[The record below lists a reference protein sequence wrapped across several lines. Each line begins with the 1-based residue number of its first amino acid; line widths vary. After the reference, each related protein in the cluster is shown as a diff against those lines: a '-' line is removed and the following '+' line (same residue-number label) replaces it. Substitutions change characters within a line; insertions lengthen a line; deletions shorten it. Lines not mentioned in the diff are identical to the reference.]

1 MMSRW
6 VDLFRSLGQ
15 ALLDVFKAE
24 LAEAGEDLGTAGRH
38 LGIALGL
45 FAAAAAVG
53 FWTLATFLA
62 FLILVLARLGLP
74 LWGAAGVVT
83 LVLGLVIAVLGWLGM
98 RRLKR
103 VESPVETVRRRLD
116 DHRVWWR
123 ERMLLPEEDGLEE
136 EPAERDAWESE
147 DR

>member
-1 MMSRW
+1 MMSHW

-24 LAEAGEDLGTAGRH
+24 LAEVGEDLGTAGRH
-38 LGIALGL
+38 LGVALGL

-53 FWTLATFLA
+53 FWTLAA
-62 FLILVLARLGLP
+62 FLYFVIQLLARLGLP

-83 LVLGLVIAVLGWLGM
+83 LVLVLVIALLGWLGY
-98 RRLKR
+98 RRLQR
-103 VESPVETVRRRLD
+103 VENPVETVRRRLD
-116 DHRVWWR
+116 DHTAWWQ
-123 ERMLLPEEDGLEE
+123 ERMLTPAEELPEADR
-136 EPAERDAWESE
+136 EPWESE